1 MLQTTFF
8 NALYILGTLVVVLAI
23 VGVVDAIVEEI
34 LGGDDD

>member
-8 NALYILGTLVVVLAI
+8 NALYILGTSIVVLAI

>member
-23 VGVVDAIVEEI
+23 VGVVDAIVEAI
-34 LGGDDD
+34 LGSDDD